1 MLTEGRMVGVGCQG
15 DELNYENPNH
25 QQKVMFTFRV
35 NSVCACADAYVCL
48 DNDPLGKEFNT

>member
-1 MLTEGRMVGVGCQG
+1 MVGVGCQG

-35 NSVCACADAYVCL
+35 NSVCACGVAYVCL